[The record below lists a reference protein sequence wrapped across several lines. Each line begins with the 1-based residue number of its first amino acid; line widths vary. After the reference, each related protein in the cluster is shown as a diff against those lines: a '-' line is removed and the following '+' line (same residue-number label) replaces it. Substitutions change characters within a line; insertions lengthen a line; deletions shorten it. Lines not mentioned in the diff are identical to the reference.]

1 MFKFS
6 RIEKFSRKEKFSKKK
21 HFRET
26 NFCDK
31 LLIFAKFST
40 FAKMKKKLVLSLK
53 FMYVSFLQ
61 VFSSIIRQETAFF
74 DKNKTGELINR
85 LSADS
90 QLVSQTVT
98 QQVRVGSTNL

>member
-1 MFKFS
+1 
-6 RIEKFSRKEKFSKKK
+6 
-21 HFRET
+21 
-26 NFCDK
+26 
-31 LLIFAKFST
+31 
-40 FAKMKKKLVLSLK
+40 V
-53 FMYVSFLQ
+53 Q

-98 QQVRVGSTNL
+98 QQVSSLIVCQLISSLYIRLHFGQEKTGELLMVY